1 MFHARSSSIV
11 LSSVAVLVLGLVLP
25 GGHGPAHSLG
35 HELDDSNQ
43 KRIKTRFYFLR
54 HGEDLEESALGDV
67 LEPVCTGTCCL
78 EVLNDLGAMRAE
90 LLVRWF
96 EERHI
101 LPRITHVVASHKI
114 RTLQTVAPLAAA
126 AAEAG
131 ASLADDADLHPED
144 HIQQVPAFVE
154 ECAPGFEGSA
164 SSRDPMIE
172 HLAGIPA
179 GSTVVVAAH
188 SPTLYPILEAFGVD
202 TGDPVDFPR
211 DPRGRVSGFGNVWI
225 VDVDE
230 SGQGRLEKHLVL
242 DFSLTRPR
250 ADREED

>member
-1 MFHARSSSIV
+1 MLPVRRFTLA
-11 LSSVAVLVLGLVLP
+11 LSTVAMLVLGLAIP

-35 HELDDSNQ
+35 PRSGGDQ
-43 KRIKTRFYFLR
+43 RIKTRFYFLR
-54 HGEDLEESALGDV
+54 HAEDLEESVLGDAF
-67 LEPVCTGTCCL
+67 EPVCTGPCCL

-96 EERHI
+96 EERDI
-101 LPRITHVVASHKI
+101 LPRLTHVVASHKI
-114 RTLQTVAPLAAA
+114 RTLQTVGPLAAA
-126 AAEAG
+126 AVEAG
-131 ASLADDADLHPED
+131 APLSEDADLHAGD
-144 HIQQVPAFVE
+144 AVQQVPAFVE

-164 SSRDPMIE
+164 SSRQPVIE

-188 SPTLYPILEAFGVD
+188 STTLYPILQAFGID
-202 TGDPVDFPR
+202 TGDPVDFPV

-230 SGQGRLEKHLVL
+230 SGQGALKKHLVL
-242 DFSLTRPR
+242 DFSLTRPVER
-250 ADREED
+250 DDD